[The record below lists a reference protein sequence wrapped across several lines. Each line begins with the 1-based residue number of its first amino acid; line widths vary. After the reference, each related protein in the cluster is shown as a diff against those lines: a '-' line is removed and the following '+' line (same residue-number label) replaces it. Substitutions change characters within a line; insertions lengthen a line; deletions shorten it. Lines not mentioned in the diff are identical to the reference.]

1 MQQTPKASQVTQ
13 FLTWH
18 KSRPKQQ
25 IDLLGIKHGLLDD
38 FPIYGWSSHWNA
50 LKCPFLRGFSTKH
63 VWFPEGTSGGS
74 KRALESPFTPARGVH
89 CFWRVCAGKGWLE
102 DVGRKS
108 KGFWIC
114 VLKLVMRSLLLADKM
129 WEESSRRKS
138 ENQWVDLWET
148 LQNPRFFRII
158 FFFRMFSVCPLN
170 HWKSSIFPCWCGS
183 GGFHSYLQ
191 DKPVRNSSL
200 AKLFPVRNFS
210 RVLQRFRERNRRFLC
225 VDWGA

>member
-1 MQQTPKASQVTQ
+1 MVCWTISL
-13 FLTWH
+13 FMD
-18 KSRPKQQ
+18 
-25 IDLLGIKHGLLDD
+25 DL
-38 FPIYGWSSHWNA
+38 PIEMPWNA
-50 LKCPFLRGFSTKH
+50 LFLRRFSTKH

-102 DVGRKS
+102 GNPKASESVSWNLWWGRCCWLTRC
-108 KGFWIC
+108 G
-114 VLKLVMRSLLLADKM
+114 
-129 WEESSRRKS
+129 RRVRDGSPKIS
-138 ENQWVDLWET
+138 GSIYEKPCKT
-148 LQNPRFFRII
+148 LDSFVSF

-170 HWKSSIFPCWCGS
+170 HWKSSIFRTCWCGS

-210 RVLQRFRERNRRFLC
+210 RALQRFRERNRWFLC